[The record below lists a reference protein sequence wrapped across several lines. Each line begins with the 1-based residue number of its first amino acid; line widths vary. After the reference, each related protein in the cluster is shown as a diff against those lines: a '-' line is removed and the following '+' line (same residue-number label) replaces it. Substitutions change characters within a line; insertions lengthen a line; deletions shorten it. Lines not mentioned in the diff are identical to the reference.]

1 MAPTADQVRQADG
14 PLRVCLVSH
23 FARPSTGGV
32 ETYTDGL
39 ARYLAA
45 RGHRVVVLTATPG
58 NLGDGTYEIARR
70 PATLRLL
77 RIFWGSDVI
86 QFNSLNPF
94 LFALARVLGKPTIDV
109 HHDFH
114 AICPIGTAWW
124 RGRAC
129 AFDPRLCGHHL
140 AEERGLRGVI
150 RPVVAFLARRLAT
163 RQADANVVMSGYA
176 IRRLRVQRVL
186 RIPNGIEPPD
196 RRDLDPAERRN
207 ARDFLFVGRL
217 VPGKGID
224 VLLRAFRRLAADDPD
239 PRVIICGSGPEEKE
253 LRELAAELDLDDRV
267 SFIGNRSPAEVRRLM
282 SGALALVVPSL
293 SDETGPIV
301 VPEAFSVGTPVIA
314 ADAGGLGEVTGKGGL
329 VFERGN
335 ASELAALMAEMVR
348 RPQLR
353 QELSAGGRRSFD
365 STFSLE
371 VMGAAYLSLYR
382 QLVVRPS

>member
-1 MAPTADQVRQADG
+1 MTPVGAPVERAAG
-14 PLRVCLVSH
+14 PLRICLVSH

-39 ARYLAA
+39 ARYLAV
-45 RGHRVVVLTATPG
+45 RGHRVRVVTATPG
-58 NLGDGTYEIARR
+58 NLGDGAYEIHRR
-70 PATLRLL
+70 PTPLELL
-77 RIFWGSDVI
+77 RIFRGSDVI

-94 LFALARVLGKPTIDV
+94 LFTLARALGKPTIDV

-129 AFDPRLCGHHL
+129 AFDPELCGRHL
-140 AEERGLRGVI
+140 TEERGLRGVM
-150 RPVVAFLARRLAT
+150 RPIVAFLARRLAT
-163 RQADANVVMSGYA
+163 RQADANVVMSDFA

-186 RIPNGIEPPD
+186 RIPNGIEPTD
-196 RRDLDPAERRN
+196 RSDEDLTEHQDP
-207 ARDFLFVGRL
+207 RDFLFVGRL

-224 VLLRAFRRLAADDPD
+224 VLLRAFRRLAVEDKDQLL
-239 PRVIICGSGPEEKE
+239 VICGSGPEERD
-253 LRELAAELDLDDRV
+253 LRALVAELDLVDRV
-267 SFIGNRSPAEVRRLM
+267 SFIGTRSPAEVRRLM

-314 ADAGGLGEVTGKGGL
+314 ADAGGLGEVTRTGGL

-335 ASELAALMAEMVR
+335 VL
-348 RPQLR
+348 
-353 QELSAGGRRSFD
+353 
-365 STFSLE
+365 
-371 VMGAAYLSLYR
+371 GAHGPYDR
-382 QLVVRPS
+382 DGPTP

>member
-1 MAPTADQVRQADG
+1 MTPVGAAVERAAG
-14 PLRVCLVSH
+14 PLRICLVSH

-45 RGHRVVVLTATPG
+45 RGHRVLVVTATPG
-58 NLGDGTYEIARR
+58 SLADGPYEVYRR
-70 PATLRLL
+70 PTPLALF
-77 RIFWGSDVI
+77 RIFLHSDVI

-94 LFALARVLGKPTIDV
+94 LFALARALRKPTIDV

-129 AFDPRLCGHHL
+129 AFDPALCGRHL
-140 AEERGLRGVI
+140 TEERGLRGVT
-150 RPVVAFLARRLAT
+150 RPIIAFLARRLAT
-163 RQADANVVMSGYA
+163 RRADANVVMSDFA

-196 RRDLDPAERRN
+196 RGADDQTEHQDP
-207 ARDFLFVGRL
+207 RDFLFVGRL
-217 VPGKGID
+217 VPGKGVD
-224 VLLRAFRRLAADDPD
+224 VLLRAFRRVVAGDADQ
-239 PRVIICGSGPEEKE
+239 RVIICGSGPEEPA
-253 LRELAAELDLDDRV
+253 LRQLVAELDLQDRV
-267 SFIGNRSPAEVRRLM
+267 SFIGTRSPAEVRKLM
-282 SGALALVVPSL
+282 SRALALVVPSL

-314 ADAGGLGEVTGKGGL
+314 ANAGGLGEVTSTGGL

-335 ASELAALMAEMVR
+335 APELAVLMAEMVR
-348 RPQLR
+348 RPELR
-353 QELSAGGRRSFD
+353 RELSAVGQRSYD
-365 STFSLE
+365 STFSLD

-382 QLVVRPS
+382 LLVARPS